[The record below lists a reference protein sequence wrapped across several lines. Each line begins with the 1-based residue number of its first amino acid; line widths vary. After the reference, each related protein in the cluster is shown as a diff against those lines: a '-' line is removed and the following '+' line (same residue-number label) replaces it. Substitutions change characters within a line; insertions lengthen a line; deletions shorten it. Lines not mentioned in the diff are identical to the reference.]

1 MARVIA
7 LLVALAAL
15 ALPGVAA
22 AATSITVLS
31 APEPVQAGQP
41 IVVHVEGVVDGRTT
55 QLVVVP
61 TSGPGEAASATV
73 GPGAF
78 AVDLTLTGLDRRVFG
93 VRATLEG
100 DDLNDSV
107 DRELLLQWDFSDLIR
122 IVRARA
128 VWFGLAVTVDA
139 PAALGGEVFLEV
151 DGRPCNSFEKFPR
164 EGRATIYSC
173 ALRATQ
179 KMVRVSA
186 RRDVSEANG
195 GQAFTPPVT
204 VDRTAEAAGGPGR
217 VTTDRGIGGL
227 WLGTS
232 RADVEGLAGK
242 HGRFDFGTFHTLTA
256 AGLLVRY
263 DAAGRVR
270 FIGTPPTAAGHFATD
285 KGVSAGASA
294 ARLRSRY
301 PKARCVDTVVR
312 ITFPI
317 RFQRGK
323 YCYFGAHA
331 AQRGGGHPAT
341 WLSTVPGLEM
351 LAVAR

>member
-1 MARVIA
+1 MARLAA
-7 LLVALAAL
+7 LLVAVAAW
-15 ALPGVAA
+15 ALPGVAS

-31 APEPVQAGQP
+31 APDPAPTGQP
-41 IVVHVEGVVDGRTT
+41 VVVHVEGVVDGRTT
-55 QLVVVP
+55 SLVVAP
-61 TSGPGEAASATV
+61 FGGPGDAASTPV

-78 AVDLTLTGLDRRVFG
+78 AVDLTLAGLDRSVFG

-100 DDLNDSV
+100 DDANDTV
-107 DRELLLQWDFSDLIR
+107 ERELLLHWDFSDLIR
-122 IVRARA
+122 IVRARP

-179 KMVRVSA
+179 KVVHVSA
-186 RRDVSEANG
+186 RRDVSDANG

-217 VTTDRGIGGL
+217 VTTDRGIAGL

-232 RADVEGLAGK
+232 RADVEALAGK
-242 HGRFDFGTFHTLTA
+242 HGRFDFGTFHTLTV

-263 DAAGRVR
+263 DAAGRLR
-270 FIGTPPTAAGHFATD
+270 FSGTPPTAAGHFATD
-285 KGVSAGASA
+285 KGVTARASA

-301 PKARCVDTVVR
+301 PNARCVDTVVR
-312 ITFPI
+312 ITFPV

-323 YCYFGAHA
+323 YCYFGAKA
-331 AQRGGGHPAT
+331 ARGANGHPAT
-341 WLSTVPGLEM
+341 WLSTVPGLEL

>member
-1 MARVIA
+1 MARLVA

-15 ALPGVAA
+15 ALPGVAS
-22 AATSITVLS
+22 AATSITGLT
-31 APEPVQAGQP
+31 APAPVQAGQP
-41 IVVHVEGVVDGRTT
+41 IAVHVEGVVDGRTT
-55 QLVVVP
+55 RLVVVP
-61 TSGPGEAASATV
+61 TSGTGEAASATV
-73 GPGAF
+73 GPGPF

-100 DDLNDSV
+100 DDLNESV
-107 DRELLLQWDFSDLIR
+107 DRDLLLQWDVSDLLR
-122 IVRARA
+122 IVAARP

-139 PAALGGEVFLEV
+139 PPALGGEVFLEV

-179 KMVRVSA
+179 KTVRVSA

-195 GQAFTPPVT
+195 GQAFTPQVA
-204 VDRTAEAAGGPGR
+204 VDRTAEAAGPGR
-217 VTTDRGIGGL
+217 VTTDRGIAGL

-242 HGRFDFGTFHTLTA
+242 HGRFDFGTFHALTA

-263 DAAGRVR
+263 DAAGRLR
-270 FIGTPPTAAGHFATD
+270 FVGTPPTAAGRFATD
-285 KGVSAGASA
+285 KGVSARASA
-294 ARLRSRY
+294 ARLRSRH
-301 PKARCVDTVVR
+301 PNARCVDTVVR

-317 RFQRGK
+317 RFQRGQN
-323 YCYFGAHA
+323 CYFGARA
-331 AQRGGGHPAT
+331 ARGANGHPAT
-341 WLSTVPGLEM
+341 WLSTVPGLEL